1 MKRALRFVAAI
12 LTLLALFTATVSAD
26 VLQEKTFVHT
36 GGPRPTANTD
46 TVTFWEAPTLN
57 AGESYAPGKL
67 TLQNASDDPT
77 TMTLT
82 KMGLPYEQKEQLDY
96 LDALHLIIRQED
108 RVVYDGSYAR
118 LSEDPTAL
126 QVTLQPEE
134 SAVYTVTL
142 SRPFTYT
149 QKVNQFPIVAWT
161 FSSST
166 EAVED
171 IPPVA
176 ITPEPEVENG
186 FEWPLTT
193 QQTVAAVCGL
203 VGLVFLIVVIV
214 VIIKL
219 LRKRSKGE

>member
-12 LTLLALFTATVSAD
+12 LTLLTLFTATVSAD
-26 VLQEKTFVHT
+26 VLQEKAFVHT

-118 LSEDPTAL
+118 LSENPTAL
-126 QVTLQPEE
+126 QVTLQPGE
-134 SAVYTVTL
+134 SAVYTITL
-142 SRPFTYT
+142 SRPHGTRPT
-149 QKVNQFPIVAWT
+149 LLDIPIVLEQEDAPPLGTGWYCYVQEESLFLRLDLAVAT
-161 FSSST
+161 GCGSSPFWSPGSI
-166 EAVED
+166 EFRCLF
-171 IPPVA
+171 IYLF
-176 ITPEPEVENG
+176 I
-186 FEWPLTT
+186 F
-193 QQTVAAVCGL
+193 
-203 VGLVFLIVVIV
+203 
-214 VIIKL
+214 
-219 LRKRSKGE
+219 